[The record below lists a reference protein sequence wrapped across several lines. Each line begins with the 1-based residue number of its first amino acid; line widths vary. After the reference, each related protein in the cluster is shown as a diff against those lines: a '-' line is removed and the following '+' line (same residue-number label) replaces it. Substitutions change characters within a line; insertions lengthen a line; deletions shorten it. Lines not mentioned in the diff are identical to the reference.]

1 MFMMRIV
8 GTLFSTLIDVATF
21 YDFVN
26 SAWMADV
33 RVLMANIVLPIRDF
47 VEILFFCYM
56 FFI

>member
-1 MFMMRIV
+1 MFVMRIV
-8 GTLFSTLIDVATF
+8 GTLFAALVDVGTF
-21 YDFVN
+21 YDFYK
-26 SAWMADV
+26 SAWLADF